1 MTRMGDTRTS
11 LLLHPVRLRVLQAAL
26 GREVTTTQ
34 LAGWLADVPTA
45 TLYRHV
51 AALIDG
57 GVLEVVDERLVR
69 GAVERTLRVALPAA
83 SLGVDEVAALSRE
96 EHLDAVTAFLAG
108 VLQAATDYLTS
119 PSAAPARDGY
129 GYRQVA
135 LWADD
140 DELLELT
147 SRLRQLLHDAAHR
160 GPAPGRHR
168 RILTT
173 VLLPDPRQETH
184 VPSDTPAADRAAD
197 AVGSPP
203 G

>member
-1 MTRMGDTRTS
+1 MGDTRTS

-34 LAGWLADVPTA
+34 LAGWLTDVPTA

-51 AALIDG
+51 AALIEG
-57 GVLEVVDERLVR
+57 GVLEVVGQRLVR
-69 GAVERTLRVALPAA
+69 GAAERTLRVALPAA
-83 SLGVDEVAALSRE
+83 SLGSDEVAELSPG

-119 PSAAPARDGY
+119 PGAAPATDGY
-129 GYRQVA
+129 GYRQIAV
-135 LWADD
+135 WADD
-140 DELLELT
+140 DELVELT
-147 SRLRQLLHDAAHR
+147 GTLRQLLHDAARR

-168 RILTT
+168 RVLTT
-173 VLLPDPRQETH
+173 LLLPDPRHGTEA
-184 VPSDTPAADRAAD
+184 PSDAPAADSTAD